1 MKSLIS
7 LGDLLNFG
15 FKAIK
20 ETWKPTL
27 KYTVWFILLPILYYV
42 VVLGSAFATLRSP
55 LLMIAIM
62 LLATLGFLVGILW
75 ASISLYQYMLAYAHG
90 TNMKNW
96 EPKENPLSFVP
107 GLAWIG
113 ILMIVPIY
121 AAFGA
126 AFLPLLVVDSPGLAF
141 SLVALLY
148 IAAFVFTIW
157 FSTLAS
163 QAHAFLMVDGIRG
176 IAAMKKSMEVVQG
189 RWWSVFARL
198 FVPQLLFQFIIMSI
212 FMAYIIVGL
221 VIMAIFFS
229 GWSIGMSAAF
239 QEGASEGLRM
249 TNMGIGLVGI
259 VFLIVYG
266 LLGLAIQVVGL
277 IAQVLFQSGV
287 GAKVFYSLKESR

>member
-1 MKSLIS
+1 
-7 LGDLLNFG
+7 
-15 FKAIK
+15 
-20 ETWKPTL
+20 
-27 KYTVWFILLPILYYV
+27 
-42 VVLGSAFATLRSP
+42 
-55 LLMIAIM
+55 
-62 LLATLGFLVGILW
+62 
-75 ASISLYQYMLAYAHG
+75 MLAYAHG

-121 AAFGA
+121 AAFGV
-126 AFLPLLVVDSPGLAF
+126 AFVPLLVIERPALAF

-163 QAHAFLMVDGIRG
+163 QAHGFLMVDGIHG

-189 RWWSVFARL
+189 RWWAVFARL

-212 FMAYIIVGL
+212 VMAYIIIGF

-229 GWSIGMSAAF
+229 GWSIGMNAAF
-239 QEGASEGLRM
+239 QEGASEGMRM

-266 LLGLAIQVVGL
+266 LLGLVIQVVGL
-277 IAQVLFQSGV
+277 IAQILFQSGI